1 MNEALRQKFLD
12 LKEGAIVVSLKCL
25 MGSGRAAARERS
37 SSPALKE
44 RNVGLF
50 RSFPPS
56 ACLTILGFLVSSMIL
71 ARSLQSRR
79 VRIALAVSR
88 GAGAEGSTSC
98 SA

>member
-44 RNVGLF
+44 RNVGLPCL
-50 RSFPPS
+50 SLPPS
-56 ACLTILGFLVSSMIL
+56 RLLTSLILIVKFSSMIL
-71 ARSLQSRR
+71 VRSSP
-79 VRIALAVSR
+79 
-88 GAGAEGSTSC
+88 
-98 SA
+98 

>member
-44 RNVGLF
+44 RNVRLF
-50 RSFPPS
+50 RS
-56 ACLTILGFLVSSMIL
+56 I
-71 ARSLQSRR
+71 
-79 VRIALAVSR
+79 
-88 GAGAEGSTSC
+88 
-98 SA
+98 

>member
-44 RNVGLF
+44 RNVGVSVGRPAFYTPDGLGCFVLF
-50 RSFPPS
+50 FVLS
-56 ACLTILGFLVSSMIL
+56 A
-71 ARSLQSRR
+71 R
-79 VRIALAVSR
+79 
-88 GAGAEGSTSC
+88 
-98 SA
+98 